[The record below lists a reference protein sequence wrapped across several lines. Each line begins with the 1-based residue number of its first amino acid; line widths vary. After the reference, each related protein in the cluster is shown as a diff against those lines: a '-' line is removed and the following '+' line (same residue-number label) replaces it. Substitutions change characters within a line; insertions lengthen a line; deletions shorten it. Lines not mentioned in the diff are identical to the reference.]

1 MAAGVRGTA
10 HDGGR
15 EEQRLAGKRSG
26 ARWPAGERSGVQ
38 RAVGESSAVWR
49 LAGKRSGA
57 HWRERGASTDG
68 REERRAASLPA
79 SPYVIW

>member
-1 MAAGVRGTA
+1 MVAAGVRGTA

-15 EEQRLAGKRSG
+15 EEALAGQEEGRCGNEEKG
-26 ARWPAGERSGVQ
+26 GVW
-38 RAVGESSAVWR
+38 AVGESSAVWR

-57 HWRERGASTDG
+57 HRRERGASTDG